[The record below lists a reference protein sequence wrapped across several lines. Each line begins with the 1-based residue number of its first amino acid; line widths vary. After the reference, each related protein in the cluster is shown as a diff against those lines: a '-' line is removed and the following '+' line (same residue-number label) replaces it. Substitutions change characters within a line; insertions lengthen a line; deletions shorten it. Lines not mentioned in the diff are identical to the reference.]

1 MSGPLDDEDDKAPAY
16 GSTMPSDTEPSVD
29 MDDED
34 AFPSGTGE
42 VTDTPDGGA
51 IVAFGKD
58 DEISPDDVVEHFA
71 NLAEEIDES
80 ELSGIASELL
90 EKIEEDKEAR
100 KRRDDQYKEGIQRT
114 GLGDDAPGGAD
125 FEGASKVT
133 HPLLTEACVDF
144 AARAMKELYPA
155 SGPVKDTIIG
165 TATKQKVDKAQRK
178 TKWMNFQ
185 ITKKIKEFRS
195 EFEVLLTQVPLGGA
209 QFLKMW
215 QDQRLKR
222 PRARFVPIDDIL
234 IPYAA
239 TSYRSAD
246 RRTEVQRHTELEFQ
260 REIDAGVWRDINLVA
275 GSGFLEPT
283 GSQVANDKI
292 EGREETGLDTDG
304 VRTVYE
310 ICCSLELDV
319 DGGELRPYRVS
330 IDGQSTKVLA
340 IYRNWLPHDEE
351 FEELLDIVEFPFV
364 PWRGGFAI
372 GLPHMIG
379 GLSGAATGALRALL
393 DSAHINNFPT
403 ALKLQGGS
411 SGGQS
416 LELSPTEIKEFEGGI
431 GQDDIRKVIMP
442 VPFNQP
448 SPVLFQLLGFLV
460 EAGRGV
466 VQTTFEKVADQRTDM
481 PVGTTL
487 ALIEQGQTVF
497 SSIHARLHNSME
509 QVLGV
514 LHRLNSLYLN
524 DGDVYDD
531 TGEVMVRRSDFQGP
545 MDVVP
550 VSDPNIFSETQRF
563 AQVQAVAQRAA
574 NNPLYDQRKVEE
586 LILARLK
593 LPDAKDLLVPRAEP
607 QHLNAVNENVA
618 AVMGRPIVV
627 FPEQDHLSHLMTH
640 AGFMMHPLYGQN
652 PLISPKMMPV
662 LMPHLAEHLAF
673 LYVTSVFDLSSEAAG
688 MDVSGLIDTKDP
700 DVVKKFDEVMLG
712 ASNMALSQLAQND
725 NLKQLMQIIQ
735 SGVQYLQS
743 LQQPPPM
750 DPSQVAAQDVQRK
763 TAADQQ
769 AAQAAQQ
776 KGQMDQQR
784 LQIEQQKAQLDQ
796 QKLQIEISREQREA
810 QAAAA
815 EGAAGSAESAAKQ
828 QAAAQKAQ
836 LDRAKAEADF
846 RAAQADVALAE
857 KERASR
863 EQIAAQQRQ
872 AEMERAKLQSDTQMA
887 INTAD
892 NQTAMAI
899 SAAEMESGEKVAMTD
914 GAGINPTPG
923 RQ

>member
-1 MSGPLDDEDDKAPAY
+1 MSGPLDEDEDGPAY
-16 GSTMPSDTEPSVD
+16 GNVSPTATKSSAD
-29 MDDED
+29 MEDDEGD
-34 AFPSGTGE
+34 FPSGTGE

-51 IVAFGKD
+51 IVSFGKD
-58 DEISPDDVVEHFA
+58 DEFTPAEVEEHFA
-71 NLAEEIDES
+71 NLAEVMDES

-90 EKIEEDKEAR
+90 EKIEEDKDAR
-100 KRRDDQYKEGIQRT
+100 KRRDEQYKEGIQRT

-144 AARAMKELYPA
+144 AARAMKELYP
-155 SGPVKDTIIG
+155 SGGPVKDTILG
-165 TATKQKVDKAQRK
+165 KATKEKVDKAQRK

-222 PRARFVPIDDIL
+222 PRVKFVPIDDIL

-239 TSYRSAD
+239 SSYRSAE
-246 RRTEVQRHTELEFQ
+246 RRTEVQWHTELDFL
-260 REIDAGVWRDINLVA
+260 REIAAGTWRDINFVSGA
-275 GSGFLEPT
+275 GSEEPSAT
-283 GSQVANDKI
+283 QVANDKI
-292 EGREETGLDTDG
+292 EGRQETGLDTDG
-304 VRTVYE
+304 LRKVFET
-310 ICCSLELDV
+310 CCMLELDE
-319 DGGELRPYRVS
+319 DGGELRPYRVT
-330 IDGQSTKVLA
+330 IDSQTTKVLA
-340 IYRNWLPHDEE
+340 LYRNWSPEDEN
-351 FEELLDIVEFPFV
+351 FEELFDIVEFPFI
-364 PWRGGFAI
+364 PWRGAYPI

-393 DSAHINNFPT
+393 DSAHISNFPT
-403 ALKLQGGS
+403 ALKLQGGGA
-411 SGGQS
+411 GGQS
-416 LELSPTEIKEFEGGI
+416 LELSPTEIKEIEGGI

-442 VPFNQP
+442 IPFNQP

-466 VQTTFEKVADQRTDM
+466 VQTTFEKVADQRADM

-497 SSIHARLHNSME
+497 SSIHARLHHAMSE
-509 QVLGV
+509 VLEI
-514 LHRLNSLYLN
+514 LHRLNALYLD
-524 DGDVYDD
+524 DGEVVDD

-545 MDVVP
+545 MDVIP
-550 VSDPNIFSETQRF
+550 ISDPNIFSETQRF

-574 NNPLYDQRKVEE
+574 GNPLYDQRKVEE
-586 LILARLK
+586 LILTRLK
-593 LPDAKDLLVPRAEP
+593 LPDAKDLLVPKAEP

-640 AGFMMHPLYGQN
+640 AGFLMHPLYGQN
-652 PLISPKMMPV
+652 PLISPKLVPII
-662 LMPHLAEHLAF
+662 MPHLAEHLAF

-700 DVVKKFDEVMLG
+700 DVVKKFDELMLS
-712 ASNMALSQLAQND
+712 ASNRALDQLSQDQN
-725 NLKQLMQIIQ
+725 LLQLMQVIQ
-735 SGVQYLQS
+735 GGVEYLKT

-750 DPSQVAAQDVQRK
+750 DPTQVAAQEVQRK

-769 AAQAAQQ
+769 ATQAAAQ
-776 KGQMDQQR
+776 KTQMDQQR
-784 LQIEQQKAQLDQ
+784 LGIEQQRLAL
-796 QKLQIEISREQREA
+796 EMSREQREA

-815 EGAAGSAESAAKQ
+815 QGANGSAESVAKQ
-828 QAAAQKAQ
+828 QADAQKVQ
-836 LDRAKAEADF
+836 LDRAKAEAAFKADQAAAYAAEQD
-846 RAAQADVALAE
+846 RAS
-857 KERASR
+857 KERL
-863 EQIAAQQRQ
+863 AAQQRQ
-872 AEMERAKLQSDTQMA
+872 TELEKAQLASDTQLA
-887 INTAD
+887 INEAD
-892 NQTAMAI
+892 NSTAMALMQ
-899 SAAEMESGEKVAMTD
+899 AEIISGEKTALST
-914 GAGINPTPG
+914 GGGINPSP
-923 RQ
+923 REQ